1 MCTCIPCSY
10 AHSLSARMNYKPQE
24 YLSALQVSSGSGY
37 VSRFVHLHVYQPVA
51 TITSGTEY
59 HVQQGTTIQLVCVV
73 EGVSNRQAIMHG

>member
-1 MCTCIPCSY
+1 
-10 AHSLSARMNYKPQE
+10 MNYKPQE

-73 EGVSNRQAIMHG
+73 EGVSNRPAIMWIMCVAKSEGGGAG